1 MKRRISAALL
11 TLCLLMSLM
20 PTVAFAAPSGSFD
33 DVDGHWGQAA
43 VERWAGY
50 GVVNGDGTG
59 NFNPDNQMTRAEFA
73 TMLANMLGYKEKATN
88 TFSDV
93 NDGDWF
99 ADAIL
104 KLAAAGVIQGSNG
117 MANPNAPISRQEAA
131 VMMCRAFNIPTT
143 GGSLD
148 FADSA
153 DVADW
158 AKGAVAALASR
169 GMMNGVGGNNV
180 APLANINRASV
191 ATLLD
196 NMITEY
202 VTEDK
207 TVSGEVKGIVLVAG
221 NATVTFEDATLAE
234 NLIVAPKAEG
244 AEVVLTGSTTAGDV
258 YVDGTATVKVDSS
271 ATAGDVQVG
280 AANSTV
286 EVAGK
291 ADTVTVDSAA
301 ADTKVN
307 VGKDATVSKV
317 DVAGANTAVTVDGK
331 VDNVNVS
338 SSATGTDVVANSG
351 ATVGKVETAAKDVTV
366 SGNGKVENVTA
377 TDGTV
382 AVTTPN
388 TNVTN
393 KTDSADNVT
402 NQGKPVPPENGG
414 GTPTPTPPSGG
425 SNGGGTTTPAKK
437 YNVSIGTAT
446 GGKVTADVTGADEAN
461 QVVTLT
467 VAPETGY
474 VLHELTLTKTDADST
489 ATLATP
495 QFDNETAAG
504 TQTVT
509 FTMDKEGTYTVTAVF
524 VQPMSDVKLA
534 IIDTAEAYKAL
545 SEYGYDVT
553 ADLSTDD
560 LKVNTWLALCFKIN
574 DVYKT
579 EGTIADADKL
589 VGSSVTYTLGGK
601 DIAVAKKETGKS
613 SGVITHYI
621 IARTD
626 ADQDAA
632 ALYAAGTADNKV
644 SGTYGATFKYK
655 GVTYNPTVTYARGD
669 VKLVSVTVKDG
680 ISSAGKQFDTV
691 AGEAIKLETPKV
703 SGKYF
708 TGWKVEGGTGQVSN
722 TGEYTVTLAEGATA
736 ITITAQFVDIEAQTA
751 ITRPV
756 GPAVGVTGNFDYDAT
771 YKAAG
776 LTFANNTIKVDG
788 AALLAYAA
796 MDNNDLSKLEK
807 QIGNN
812 NYVFYGVQFTK
823 PTVTGTI
830 AKLAIADDVDGLNNA
845 TGVEL
850 TDSQD
855 ITDLQGCDV
864 LNGNPIQYY
873 NVATVKG
880 TTLELA
886 STNNNLDTMYF
897 KWMDSNNSVLAV
909 TQVSLKREV
918 TKPATVT
925 FVNGDTQEK
934 VTANADGKV
943 VAPTAPTKDNYEFL
957 GWFAENATTA
967 FDFSSKVTTDIT
979 LTAKWKSVATIKALN
994 QSEITT
1000 ALNSSPWNNNVKPAN
1015 MVIDLGTWDST
1026 KTDTVS
1032 ATGTLKAFQY
1042 TGFGGDFAT
1051 KNAYYVVLRVDKP
1064 DGVTGDKVVVRA
1076 GIDQAAA
1083 AYNLKLANFTDNSNK
1098 SADIVMLVGD
1108 TAKQAEEITIWV
1120 NWDGMDEGQCTGTK
1134 YTITLPENIFGDAD
1148 SSATT
1153 PSN

>member
-93 NDGDWF
+93 NDSDWF

-307 VGKDATVSKV
+307 VGKDATVGTV

-425 SNGGGTTTPAKK
+425 GGGGGGGGTTSYDVTITVNK
-437 YNVSIGTAT
+437 T
-446 GGKVTADVTGADEAN
+446 GNGEVTADTGLQFNLTDEEKESGKA
-461 QVVTLT
+461 VELTFTPAEGYIVYEVKVGDKTKTLT
-467 VAPETGY
+467 DGK
-474 VLHELTLTKTDADST
+474 LTLSGVKVNTTVSVKFIQPITDVKLLVIDSVADYKALCTNYNFDGGNPDGTLTDAD
-489 ATLATP
+489 LA
-495 QFDNETAAG
+495 QNAWL
-504 TQTVT
+504 
-509 FTMDKEGTYTVTAVF
+509 AVG
-524 VQPMSDVKLA
+524 VKL
-534 IIDTAEAYKAL
+534 
-545 SEYGYDVT
+545 
-553 ADLSTDD
+553 
-560 LKVNTWLALCFKIN
+560 NT
-574 DVYKT
+574 VYKGDDGFAVPVDT
-579 EGTIADADKL
+579 NKIDLASLSFTLNGTSITPNVGLDAGKFGNAVSTYIRAHTDGGDSSAASLFARDK
-589 VGSSVTYTLGGK
+589 S
-601 DIAVAKKETGKS
+601 
-613 SGVITHYI
+613 
-621 IARTD
+621 
-626 ADQDAA
+626 AA
-632 ALYAAGTADNKV
+632 EV
-644 SGTYGATFKYK
+644 SGTYSVAFTYK
-655 GVTYNPTVTYARGD
+655 GIDYTASTDYAAIGDNGEPVEMVD
-669 VKLVSVTVKDG
+669 VKFMDGSTEVQTYKVVKEQEITVPTLPSTDKIYYTGKWTYGDKTATSGGKLTVNDAMTLTTESVPVTATKLSVRMAGPETNHMPSLEDFNYPAAYTAAG
-680 ISSAGKQFDTV
+680 ISLDPATGKITV
-691 AGEAIKLETPKV
+691 DAKKLIDMVGSSDETLSGYLTHIMGNEGKATQVMFGIAYETPSKDNV
-703 SGKYF
+703 KATKLKFSNSLDFSSGTEVVLATDPKCHNSTLISYIPVA
-708 TGWKVEGGTGQVSN
+708 KVEGDPKVVTFLSQGDSDYCLWTDSSDNVIAVTKTVITIGTPTSMPEMTITVDGN
-722 TGEYTVTLAEGATA
+722 TTGSVKVPYNTA
-736 ITITAQFVDIEAQTA
+736 ITEAQLNSIKALAAKENYTVAALKNGETEVTTDTKFTA
-751 ITRPV
+751 DTKL
-756 GPAVGVTGNFDYDAT
+756 TAT
-771 YKAAG
+771 YEAKANISVVTTN
-776 LTFANNTIKVDG
+776 LV
-788 AALLAYAA
+788 
-796 MDNNDLSKLEK
+796 NDPKF
-807 QIGNN
+807 GD
-812 NYVFYGVQFTK
+812 V
-823 PTVTGTI
+823 TVS
-830 AKLAIADDVDGLNNA
+830 DF
-845 TGVEL
+845 
-850 TDSQD
+850 QD
-855 ITDLQGCDV
+855 ITLGNGFSWNESKNRYEAAATGS
-864 LNGNPIQYY
+864 LNN
-873 NVATVKG
+873 
-880 TTLELA
+880 
-886 STNNNLDTMYF
+886 M
-897 KWMDSNNSVLAV
+897 
-909 TQVSLKREV
+909 
-918 TKPATVT
+918 T
-925 FVNGDTQEK
+925 FEK
-934 VTANADGKV
+934 
-943 VAPTAPTKDNYEFL
+943 
-957 GWFAENATTA
+957 
-967 FDFSSKVTTDIT
+967 FSSNEEEQTGYYAILKLDVPAEFKS
-979 LTAKWKSVATIKALN
+979 TAKISY
-994 QSEITT
+994 Q
-1000 ALNSSPWNNNVKPAN
+1000 NNA
-1015 MVIDLGTWDST
+1015 
-1026 KTDTVS
+1026 
-1032 ATGTLKAFQY
+1032 
-1042 TGFGGDFAT
+1042 
-1051 KNAYYVVLRVDKP
+1051 
-1064 DGVTGDKVVVRA
+1064 
-1076 GIDQAAA
+1076 IDQAEYADGSLILITRMGASNVENFTNRGVKIDVDWDGNSGANAA
-1083 AYNLKLANFTDNSNK
+1083 ATYVVNFSN
-1098 SADIVMLVGD
+1098 V
-1108 TAKQAEEITIWV
+1108 TA
-1120 NWDGMDEGQCTGTK
+1120 TK
-1134 YTITLPENIFGDAD
+1134 
-1148 SSATT
+1148 ATT
-1153 PSN
+1153 PGT

>member
-11 TLCLLMSLM
+11 TLCLLMSLV

-93 NDGDWF
+93 NDSDWF

-307 VGKDATVSKV
+307 VGKDATVGTV

-414 GTPTPTPPSGG
+414 VTPTPTPPSGG
-425 SNGGGTTTPAKK
+425 GGGGGGGGTTSYDVTITVNKTGNGEVTADTGLQFNLTDEEKESGKAVELTFTPAEGYIVYEVKVGDETK
-437 YNVSIGTAT
+437 TLTNGKLTLSGVKVNTTVSVKFIQPITDVKLLVIDNVADYTALCTNYNFDGGTPDESLTDEDLAQNAWLAVGVKLNEAYKDGFTVTDDNNKIVMSSLSFTLNGAEITPTVGLGDGKFGNAVSTYIRAHTDSGDAGAPALFARTATPVAVSGTYAVSFTYKGINYTASTDYAAVDESGEPVEMVDVKFMDGNTEVKSYKVASGQEITVPTLTSTDKVYYTGKWTYGDGQSTTSGAKLTVTSAMTLTTESVPVTATKLSVRVAGPETNHDPDEANFNYPAAYTAAGISLDTAT
-446 GGKVTADVTGADEAN
+446 GKITVDAKKLIDMVGSEDSAVQAQLTHIKGNGGAPKDDQVMFGIAYGTPTGATKVAFAAN
-461 QVVTLT
+461 IAGLASADNYRELATHPSCYNNTLISYIPVATIDPATKVVTF
-467 VAPETGY
+467 ETAGDSDY
-474 VLHELTLTKTDADST
+474 CKWVNADNNVIAVTKTVITMGAPTSMPEMTITVDGNST
-489 ATLATP
+489 GSVKVPYNTAITEAQLNSIKTLA
-495 QFDNETAAG
+495 A
-504 TQTVT
+504 
-509 FTMDKEGTYTVTAVF
+509 KENYTVTALKNGQTEVTTGTKF
-524 VQPMSDVKLA
+524 TTDTELTATYEAKANVSVVTTDLVDDPKFGNVKVSDFQDITLANGFPWNAEKNRYEAAATGSLNNMTFEEFSSDTEERTGYYAILKLDVPAEFKNTAKITYQNNVIDQAEYADGSLILITRMGASDVANFTNLGVK
-534 IIDTAEAYKAL
+534 IDVDWDGDGGANTAATYVVNF
-545 SEYGYDVT
+545 SDVT
-553 ADLSTDD
+553 A
-560 LKVNTWLALCFKIN
+560 
-574 DVYKT
+574 
-579 EGTIADADKL
+579 
-589 VGSSVTYTLGGK
+589 
-601 DIAVAKKETGKS
+601 
-613 SGVITHYI
+613 
-621 IARTD
+621 
-626 ADQDAA
+626 
-632 ALYAAGTADNKV
+632 
-644 SGTYGATFKYK
+644 
-655 GVTYNPTVTYARGD
+655 
-669 VKLVSVTVKDG
+669 
-680 ISSAGKQFDTV
+680 
-691 AGEAIKLETPKV
+691 
-703 SGKYF
+703 
-708 TGWKVEGGTGQVSN
+708 
-722 TGEYTVTLAEGATA
+722 
-736 ITITAQFVDIEAQTA
+736 
-751 ITRPV
+751 
-756 GPAVGVTGNFDYDAT
+756 
-771 YKAAG
+771 
-776 LTFANNTIKVDG
+776 
-788 AALLAYAA
+788 
-796 MDNNDLSKLEK
+796 
-807 QIGNN
+807 
-812 NYVFYGVQFTK
+812 
-823 PTVTGTI
+823 
-830 AKLAIADDVDGLNNA
+830 
-845 TGVEL
+845 
-850 TDSQD
+850 
-855 ITDLQGCDV
+855 
-864 LNGNPIQYY
+864 
-873 NVATVKG
+873 
-880 TTLELA
+880 
-886 STNNNLDTMYF
+886 
-897 KWMDSNNSVLAV
+897 
-909 TQVSLKREV
+909 
-918 TKPATVT
+918 
-925 FVNGDTQEK
+925 
-934 VTANADGKV
+934 
-943 VAPTAPTKDNYEFL
+943 
-957 GWFAENATTA
+957 
-967 FDFSSKVTTDIT
+967 
-979 LTAKWKSVATIKALN
+979 
-994 QSEITT
+994 
-1000 ALNSSPWNNNVKPAN
+1000 
-1015 MVIDLGTWDST
+1015 T
-1026 KTDTVS
+1026 KT
-1032 ATGTLKAFQY
+1032 
-1042 TGFGGDFAT
+1042 
-1051 KNAYYVVLRVDKP
+1051 
-1064 DGVTGDKVVVRA
+1064 
-1076 GIDQAAA
+1076 
-1083 AYNLKLANFTDNSNK
+1083 
-1098 SADIVMLVGD
+1098 
-1108 TAKQAEEITIWV
+1108 
-1120 NWDGMDEGQCTGTK
+1120 
-1134 YTITLPENIFGDAD
+1134 
-1148 SSATT
+1148 TT
-1153 PSN
+1153 PGT

>member
-93 NDGDWF
+93 NDSDWF

-307 VGKDATVSKV
+307 VGKDATVGTV

-414 GTPTPTPPSGG
+414 ETPPPTPPSGG
-425 SNGGGTTTPAKK
+425 NNGGSTKPPATTYTIA
-437 YNVSIGTAT
+437 
-446 GGKVTADVTGADEAN
+446 VTA
-461 QVVTLT
+461 
-467 VAPETGY
+467 
-474 VLHELTLTKTDADST
+474 
-489 ATLATP
+489 
-495 QFDNETAAG
+495 G
-504 TQTVT
+504 T
-509 FTMDKEGTYTVTAVF
+509 
-524 VQPMSDVKLA
+524 
-534 IIDTAEAYKAL
+534 
-545 SEYGYDVT
+545 
-553 ADLSTDD
+553 
-560 LKVNTWLALCFKIN
+560 N
-574 DVYKT
+574 
-579 EGTIADADKL
+579 GTIAA
-589 VGSSVTYTLGGK
+589 
-601 DIAVAKKETGKS
+601 
-613 SGVITHYI
+613 
-621 IARTD
+621 
-626 ADQDAA
+626 
-632 ALYAAGTADNKV
+632 
-644 SGTYGATFKYK
+644 
-655 GVTYNPTVTYARGD
+655 
-669 VKLVSVTVKDG
+669 
-680 ISSAGKQFDTV
+680 SAES
-691 AGEAIKLETPKV
+691 A
-703 SGKYF
+703 
-708 TGWKVEGGTGQVSN
+708 
-722 TGEYTVTLAEGATA
+722 AEGT
-736 ITITAQFVDIEAQTA
+736 TV
-751 ITRPV
+751 
-756 GPAVGVTGNFDYDAT
+756 
-771 YKAAG
+771 
-776 LTFANNTIKVDG
+776 
-788 AALLAYAA
+788 
-796 MDNNDLSKLEK
+796 
-807 QIGNN
+807 
-812 NYVFYGVQFTK
+812 
-823 PTVTGTI
+823 TVTGTPDAGYALKSVTVTKVTPPPAEGEGEDEAPQAGETETIDVTPAGDNKFTFTMPASNVTVSGEFVKPLENFKVAVINSKESYKSTLPEEFRNWDGGVTDGNFEGWDNLPDYPWLAIVAEPAEGCEDGAGTLEVTFDGKAVTLPWGGAVIGSHGALTAYVKTAPEDDSNGDALGITENFGDFAVTLKYMGATYIGEASYI
-830 AKLAIADDVDGLNNA
+830 AKGTEAYKVTFN
-845 TGVEL
+845 
-850 TDSQD
+850 SQ
-855 ITDLQGCDV
+855 G
-864 LNGNPIQYY
+864 GS
-873 NVATVKG
+873 NVASKTVAKN
-880 TTLELA
+880 
-886 STNNNLDTMYF
+886 ST
-897 KWMDSNNSVLAV
+897 
-909 TQVSLKREV
+909 V
-918 TKPATVT
+918 TKPADPTKTGYTFGGWFKEENCTTAWDFGTNTVTEATTLYAKWEPIQFTVT
-925 FVNGDTQEK
+925 FDGTDIDDVKANYGTKITKPATDPAKAGYYFVGWYKDEACTTAWDFANDTITGNTTLYPKFMEIKTVTASLRSPGHAKDLDGNNVVENFDYAAEYNKAGISIQDNTVTVNGT
-934 VTANADGKV
+934 
-943 VAPTAPTKDNYEFL
+943 
-957 GWFAENATTA
+957 
-967 FDFSSKVTTDIT
+967 
-979 LTAKWKSVATIKALN
+979 
-994 QSEITT
+994 
-1000 ALNSSPWNNNVKPAN
+1000 
-1015 MVIDLGTWDST
+1015 
-1026 KTDTVS
+1026 
-1032 ATGTLKAFQY
+1032 TLKAYLDAALAQNAEATLKNPLAY
-1042 TGFGGDFAT
+1042 MSINQDGKYLMFGIELSDAPANAAKVYVNRVIGDNTDNQF
-1051 KNAYYVVLRVDKP
+1051 
-1064 DGVTGDKVVVRA
+1064 A
-1076 GIDQAAA
+1076 GINMESDTPIDITQDTLNSFDGKYVDYFGAAGYSDSNTPYSYQGAQTRKYYLIWMNENDEIIAVQQASVQRTLV
-1083 AYNLKLANFTDNSNK
+1083 NEPTTTDK
-1098 SADIVMLVGD
+1098 
-1108 TAKQAEEITIWV
+1108 
-1120 NWDGMDEGQCTGTK
+1120 
-1134 YTITLPENIFGDAD
+1134 DA
-1148 SSATT
+1148 
-1153 PSN
+1153 

>member
-1 MKRRISAALL
+1 MKRRISAAVL

-20 PTVAFAAPSGSFD
+20 PSVAFAAPNGTFD

-43 VERWAGY
+43 VERWASY

-73 TMLANMLGYKEKATN
+73 TMLANMLGYKTKATN
-88 TFSDV
+88 TFADV
-93 NDGDWF
+93 NDSDWF

-117 MANPNAPISRQEAA
+117 MANPNAPITRQEAA

-143 GGSLD
+143 GGNLN

-158 AKGAVAALASR
+158 AKGAVAALSSR
-169 GMMNGVGGNNV
+169 GMMNGVGNNNV

-207 TVSGEVKGIVLVAG
+207 TISGNVDGIVLVAAD
-221 NATVTFEDATLAE
+221 ATVTVEDATLAE
-234 NLIVAPKAEG
+234 NLIVAPKADG

-258 YVDGTATVKVDSS
+258 YVDAAATVKVDSN
-271 ATAGDVQVG
+271 AAAGDVQVG

-307 VGKDATVSKV
+307 VGKDATVNTV

-331 VDNVNVS
+331 VDNVTVAP
-338 SSATGTDVVANSG
+338 SATGTDVVANSG
-351 ATVGKVETAAKDVTV
+351 ATVGKVETSANDVTV

-377 TDGTV
+377 NDGTV
-382 AVTTPN
+382 SVTTPN

-402 NQGKPVPPENGG
+402 NQGKPVPPETGG
-414 GTPTPTPPSGG
+414 ETPTPPSGG
-425 SNGGGTTTPAKK
+425 GGGGGGTTPAAKK

-446 GGKVTADVTGADEAN
+446 GGKVTSDIAGADEAG
-461 QVVTLT
+461 QTVTLT

-474 VLHELTLTKTDADST
+474 VLHELTLTKTDAAST
-489 ATLATP
+489 AELATP

-509 FTMDKEGTYTVTAVF
+509 FTMDKEGTYTVTPVF

-534 IIDTAEAYKAL
+534 IINTAEAYKAL
-545 SEYGYDVT
+545 EEYGYDVS
-553 ADLSTDD
+553 ADLSTED
-560 LKVNTWLALCFKIN
+560 LEEHTWLALCFRIN
-574 DVYKT
+574 DVY
-579 EGTIADADKL
+579 ESDKL
-589 VGSSVTYTLGGK
+589 DGGTVTYTLGGK
-601 DIAVAKKETGKS
+601 AITGLKKETGSS

-621 IARTD
+621 IQRTD
-626 ADQDAA
+626 ADQNAA
-632 ALYAAGTADNKV
+632 YLHASNATDESV
-644 SGTYGATFKYK
+644 SGTYGATFTYK
-655 GVTYNPTVTYARGD
+655 GVTYNPTIPYARGN
-669 VKLVSVTVKDG
+669 VKLVPVTVKDG
-680 ISSAGKQFDTV
+680 TSSAGKQFDTV
-691 AGEAIKLETPKV
+691 AGKVIKLETPKV

-708 TGWKVEGGTGQVSN
+708 TGWKVEGGAGQVSN

-736 ITITAQFVDIEAQTA
+736 ITITAQFVDIEPQTA

-756 GPAVGVTGNFDYDAT
+756 GPAEGADGDFDYDAT

-796 MDNNDLSKLEK
+796 KEGNDLPKLEK
-807 QIGNN
+807 QIGGTS
-812 NYVFYGVQFTK
+812 YVFYGVQFTK

-830 AKLAIADDVDGLNNA
+830 ANLAIANNVDGLNSA
-845 TGVEL
+845 TVVKL
-850 TDSQD
+850 TDGQNISN
-855 ITDLQGCDV
+855 LQGCDV

-873 NVATVKG
+873 NVATVRDA
-880 TTLELA
+880 TLELA

-943 VAPTAPTKDNYEFL
+943 VVPTAPTKDNYEFL

-967 FDFSSKVTTDIT
+967 FDFNSKVTTDIT
-979 LTAKWKSVATIKALN
+979 LTAKWKSVATIKVLN
-994 QSEITT
+994 KSEIET
-1000 ALNSSPWNNNVKPAN
+1000 ALTDSWATGLEADN
-1015 MVIDLGTWDST
+1015 MVITLGNWSN
-1026 KTDTVS
+1026 DTAVAS
-1032 ATGTLKAFQY
+1032 GTLKAFQY
-1042 TGFGGDFAT
+1042 TAFGGEIAA

-1064 DGVTGDKVVVRA
+1064 DGVTSDKVVVRA
-1076 GIDQAAA
+1076 GIDKTAD
-1083 AYNLKLANFTDNSNK
+1083 AYKLKPTDFTDNNNK

-1108 TAKQAEEITIWV
+1108 ADADPANLAKEITIWV
-1120 NWDGMDEGQCTGTK
+1120 NWDGMDGDQCTGTK
-1134 YTITLPENIFGDAD
+1134 YTITLPETIFGGIDN
-1148 SSATT
+1148 SATT
-1153 PSN
+1153 LSN

>member
-93 NDGDWF
+93 NDSDWF

-307 VGKDATVSKV
+307 VGKDATVGTV

-425 SNGGGTTTPAKK
+425 GGGGGGGGTTSYDVTITVNK
-437 YNVSIGTAT
+437 T
-446 GGKVTADVTGADEAN
+446 GNGEVTADTGLQFNLTDEEKESGKA
-461 QVVTLT
+461 VELTFTPAEGYIVYEVKVGDETKTLT
-467 VAPETGY
+467 DGK
-474 VLHELTLTKTDADST
+474 LTLSGVKVNT
-489 ATLATP
+489 
-495 QFDNETAAG
+495 
-504 TQTVT
+504 TVSVK
-509 FTMDKEGTYTVTAVF
+509 FI
-524 VQPMSDVKLA
+524 QPITDVKLLV
-534 IIDTAEAYKAL
+534 IDSVADYTALCTNYNFDGGTPDESLTDEDLAQNAWLAVGVKLNEAYKD
-545 SEYGYDVT
+545 GFTV
-553 ADLSTDD
+553 TDD
-560 LKVNTWLALCFKIN
+560 NNKIVMSSLSFTLNGTAITPTVGLGDGKFGNAVSTYIRAHTDSGDAGAPALF
-574 DVYKT
+574 
-579 EGTIADADKL
+579 
-589 VGSSVTYTLGGK
+589 
-601 DIAVAKKETGKS
+601 
-613 SGVITHYI
+613 
-621 IARTD
+621 ART
-626 ADQDAA
+626 ATPVA
-632 ALYAAGTADNKV
+632 V
-644 SGTYGATFKYK
+644 SGT
-655 GVTYNPTVTYARGD
+655 
-669 VKLVSVTVKDG
+669 
-680 ISSAGKQFDTV
+680 
-691 AGEAIKLETPKV
+691 
-703 SGKYF
+703 
-708 TGWKVEGGTGQVSN
+708 
-722 TGEYTVTLAEGATA
+722 
-736 ITITAQFVDIEAQTA
+736 
-751 ITRPV
+751 
-756 GPAVGVTGNFDYDAT
+756 
-771 YKAAG
+771 
-776 LTFANNTIKVDG
+776 
-788 AALLAYAA
+788 
-796 MDNNDLSKLEK
+796 
-807 QIGNN
+807 
-812 NYVFYGVQFTK
+812 
-823 PTVTGTI
+823 
-830 AKLAIADDVDGLNNA
+830 
-845 TGVEL
+845 
-850 TDSQD
+850 
-855 ITDLQGCDV
+855 
-864 LNGNPIQYY
+864 
-873 NVATVKG
+873 
-880 TTLELA
+880 
-886 STNNNLDTMYF
+886 
-897 KWMDSNNSVLAV
+897 
-909 TQVSLKREV
+909 
-918 TKPATVT
+918 
-925 FVNGDTQEK
+925 
-934 VTANADGKV
+934 
-943 VAPTAPTKDNYEFL
+943 
-957 GWFAENATTA
+957 
-967 FDFSSKVTTDIT
+967 
-979 LTAKWKSVATIKALN
+979 
-994 QSEITT
+994 
-1000 ALNSSPWNNNVKPAN
+1000 
-1015 MVIDLGTWDST
+1015 
-1026 KTDTVS
+1026 
-1032 ATGTLKAFQY
+1032 
-1042 TGFGGDFAT
+1042 
-1051 KNAYYVVLRVDKP
+1051 
-1064 DGVTGDKVVVRA
+1064 
-1076 GIDQAAA
+1076 
-1083 AYNLKLANFTDNSNK
+1083 
-1098 SADIVMLVGD
+1098 
-1108 TAKQAEEITIWV
+1108 
-1120 NWDGMDEGQCTGTK
+1120 
-1134 YTITLPENIFGDAD
+1134 
-1148 SSATT
+1148 
-1153 PSN
+1153 

>member
-93 NDGDWF
+93 NDSDWF

-307 VGKDATVSKV
+307 VGKDATVGTV

-425 SNGGGTTTPAKK
+425 SNGGGTTTEKADLVVAPLVDQAGS
-437 YNVSIGTAT
+437 NAIPSADL
-446 GGKVTADVTGADEAN
+446 GKVTVDSKKTAENTYDVTVAGTNIMNHNNAN
-461 QVVTLT
+461 QVTGHWVGFGMPAAPEGKTYSYTVNGVEVQSIAERTYEVDGKTYNTVYFSFNTPAEYVPQTIVVKEDSNVVATYNVKFNVTFKSDFGVKVLATKDETADIITKLESAEGTPPWAHKFAEGLGFTGTTVDGNTIKLSGETTIGKLESTSTGSAGADGYLTYVLNVTDDTIKDLKVGAASDNAELDNLDLTGISLVMNKKIYDGAGANFINNASTTYKLLDANSREQGQVTVTVDTAECTVEGKKTVVFNSNGGTAVNSKVVDTNAKLTLPVSTKTGYTLEGWYKEAEFTNKWSSENDTVTSNITLYAKWTADEYTLT
-467 VAPETGY
+467 YNLNSVEGTAPEGGTVTVESTGLKAAAAVTADGKTFLGWAFDSSAENADY
-474 VLHELTLTKTDADST
+474 TAGAAMTASDLIAKARDKTITLYAIWKENAPEAKAST
-489 ATLATP
+489 ATAATMTADDYNKVMP
-495 QFDNETAAG
+495 GFFGESAKFPEYAAVASVTKVEDNKFVVAPNNNTALPYVTGFEAFNNSVTDEQSG
-504 TQTVT
+504 YYVLVT
-509 FTMDKEGTYTVTAVF
+509 FQVTKPEVANGT
-524 VQPMSDVKLA
+524 
-534 IIDTAEAYKAL
+534 
-545 SEYGYDVT
+545 
-553 ADLSTDD
+553 
-560 LKVNTWLALCFKIN
+560 
-574 DVYKT
+574 
-579 EGTIADADKL
+579 TIADNTVIVTLNGGKTMTYKQLNSGDNNTWDGRVA
-589 VGSSVTYTLGGK
+589 VMIHIPSSKIQEGKYTGDAMTYKIDLDGDSGKEYTATEYTL
-601 DIAVAKKETGKS
+601 DF
-613 SGVITHYI
+613 SGM
-621 IARTD
+621 
-626 ADQDAA
+626 
-632 ALYAAGTADNKV
+632 
-644 SGTYGATFKYK
+644 TFK
-655 GVTYNPTVTYARGD
+655 GTSDNPV
-669 VKLVSVTVKDG
+669 
-680 ISSAGKQFDTV
+680 
-691 AGEAIKLETPKV
+691 
-703 SGKYF
+703 
-708 TGWKVEGGTGQVSN
+708 
-722 TGEYTVTLAEGATA
+722 
-736 ITITAQFVDIEAQTA
+736 
-751 ITRPV
+751 
-756 GPAVGVTGNFDYDAT
+756 
-771 YKAAG
+771 
-776 LTFANNTIKVDG
+776 
-788 AALLAYAA
+788 
-796 MDNNDLSKLEK
+796 
-807 QIGNN
+807 
-812 NYVFYGVQFTK
+812 
-823 PTVTGTI
+823 
-830 AKLAIADDVDGLNNA
+830 
-845 TGVEL
+845 
-850 TDSQD
+850 
-855 ITDLQGCDV
+855 
-864 LNGNPIQYY
+864 
-873 NVATVKG
+873 
-880 TTLELA
+880 
-886 STNNNLDTMYF
+886 
-897 KWMDSNNSVLAV
+897 
-909 TQVSLKREV
+909 
-918 TKPATVT
+918 
-925 FVNGDTQEK
+925 
-934 VTANADGKV
+934 
-943 VAPTAPTKDNYEFL
+943 
-957 GWFAENATTA
+957 
-967 FDFSSKVTTDIT
+967 
-979 LTAKWKSVATIKALN
+979 
-994 QSEITT
+994 
-1000 ALNSSPWNNNVKPAN
+1000 
-1015 MVIDLGTWDST
+1015 
-1026 KTDTVS
+1026 
-1032 ATGTLKAFQY
+1032 
-1042 TGFGGDFAT
+1042 
-1051 KNAYYVVLRVDKP
+1051 
-1064 DGVTGDKVVVRA
+1064 
-1076 GIDQAAA
+1076 
-1083 AYNLKLANFTDNSNK
+1083 NLK
-1098 SADIVMLVGD
+1098 D
-1108 TAKQAEEITIWV
+1108 TST
-1120 NWDGMDEGQCTGTK
+1120 TK
-1134 YTITLPENIFGDAD
+1134 
-1148 SSATT
+1148 
-1153 PSN
+1153 

>member
-93 NDGDWF
+93 NDSDWF

-307 VGKDATVSKV
+307 VGKDATVGTV

-414 GTPTPTPPSGG
+414 ETPTPPSGG
-425 SNGGGTTTPAKK
+425 GGGGGGGTTSYDVTITVNK
-437 YNVSIGTAT
+437 T
-446 GGKVTADVTGADEAN
+446 GNGEVTADTGLQFNLTDEEKESGKA
-461 QVVTLT
+461 VELTFTPAEGYIVYEVKVGDETKTLT
-467 VAPETGY
+467 DGK
-474 VLHELTLTKTDADST
+474 LTLSGVKANT
-489 ATLATP
+489 
-495 QFDNETAAG
+495 
-504 TQTVT
+504 TVSVK
-509 FTMDKEGTYTVTAVF
+509 FI
-524 VQPMSDVKLA
+524 QPITDVKLLV
-534 IIDTAEAYKAL
+534 IDSVADYTALCTNYNFDGGTPDESLTDEDLAQNAWLAVGVKLNEAYKD
-545 SEYGYDVT
+545 GFTV
-553 ADLSTDD
+553 TDD
-560 LKVNTWLALCFKIN
+560 NNKIVMSSLSFTLNGTAITPTVGLGDGKFGNAVSTYIRAHTDSGDAGAPALF
-574 DVYKT
+574 
-579 EGTIADADKL
+579 
-589 VGSSVTYTLGGK
+589 
-601 DIAVAKKETGKS
+601 
-613 SGVITHYI
+613 
-621 IARTD
+621 ART
-626 ADQDAA
+626 ATPVA
-632 ALYAAGTADNKV
+632 V
-644 SGTYGATFKYK
+644 SGTYAVSFTYKGINYTASTDYAAVDESGKPVEMVDVKFMDGNTEVKSYKVASGQEITVPTLTSTDKVYYTGKWTYGDGLRTTSGAKLTVTSAMTLTTESVPVTATKLSVRVAGPETNHDPDEANFDYPAAYTAAGISLDTATGKITVDAKKLIDMVGSEDSAVQAQLTHIKGNGGAPKDNQVMFGIAYGTPTGATKVAFAANIAGLALADNYRELATHPSCYNNTLISYIPVATIDPATKV
-655 GVTYNPTVTYARGD
+655 VTFETAGDSDYCKWVDADNNVVAVTKTVITMGAPTSMPEMTITVNGNTTDSVKVPYNTAIT
-669 VKLVSVTVKDG
+669 
-680 ISSAGKQFDTV
+680 
-691 AGEAIKLETPKV
+691 EAQLNSIKALAAKE
-703 SGKYF
+703 
-708 TGWKVEGGTGQVSN
+708 N
-722 TGEYTVTLAEGATA
+722 YTVTVLKNGETEVTTATKF
-736 ITITAQFVDIEAQTA
+736 TADTELT
-751 ITRPV
+751 
-756 GPAVGVTGNFDYDAT
+756 AT
-771 YKAAG
+771 YEAKA
-776 LTFANNTIKVDG
+776 NI
-788 AALLAYAA
+788 
-796 MDNNDLSKLEK
+796 
-807 QIGNN
+807 
-812 NYVFYGVQFTK
+812 
-823 PTVTGTI
+823 
-830 AKLAIADDVDGLNNA
+830 
-845 TGVEL
+845 
-850 TDSQD
+850 
-855 ITDLQGCDV
+855 
-864 LNGNPIQYY
+864 
-873 NVATVKG
+873 
-880 TTLELA
+880 
-886 STNNNLDTMYF
+886 
-897 KWMDSNNSVLAV
+897 SV
-909 TQVSLKREV
+909 
-918 TKPATVT
+918 
-925 FVNGDTQEK
+925 
-934 VTANADGKV
+934 
-943 VAPTAPTKDNYEFL
+943 
-957 GWFAENATTA
+957 
-967 FDFSSKVTTDIT
+967 VTTDLVNDPKFGNVKVSDFQDIILGNGFSWNAEKSRYEAT
-979 LTAKWKSVATIKALN
+979 ATGSLNNMTFEKFSSNEEEQSGYYAILKLDVPDAFKETAK
-994 QSEITT
+994 ITY
-1000 ALNSSPWNNNVKPAN
+1000 NDN
-1015 MVIDLGTWDST
+1015 VIDKSEYTDGALIMITRMGASDVTNFTNLGVKIDVDWDGDSGANAA
-1026 KTDTVS
+1026 
-1032 ATGTLKAFQY
+1032 ATYVVNFSNVT
-1042 TGFGGDFAT
+1042 AT
-1051 KNAYYVVLRVDKP
+1051 K
-1064 DGVTGDKVVVRA
+1064 
-1076 GIDQAAA
+1076 
-1083 AYNLKLANFTDNSNK
+1083 
-1098 SADIVMLVGD
+1098 
-1108 TAKQAEEITIWV
+1108 
-1120 NWDGMDEGQCTGTK
+1120 
-1134 YTITLPENIFGDAD
+1134 
-1148 SSATT
+1148 ATT
-1153 PSN
+1153 PGT

>member
-93 NDGDWF
+93 NDSDWF

-307 VGKDATVSKV
+307 VGKDATVGTV

-437 YNVSIGTAT
+437 YNVKVEVASGKGTVTPSTTAT
-446 GGKVTADVTGADEAN
+446 DEAGTI
-461 QVVTLT
+461 TLT
-467 VAPETGY
+467 VAPQAQTASEMPY
-474 VLHELTLTKTDADST
+474 VLESL
-489 ATLATP
+489 
-495 QFDNETAAG
+495 
-504 TQTVT
+504 TVT
-509 FTMDKEGTYTVTAVF
+509 APGGEPQDIKSAMSFTIEDEAEAGTYTVTAKF
-524 VQPMSDVKLA
+524 YQP
-534 IIDTAEAYKAL
+534 ITKAAVL
-545 SEYGYDVT
+545 HVDGANTKIADMNEYGYPENPAGAPVDDAKLAETAGGYLFVGAVKANDALKADALDNLVVKFNGDTKTVT
-553 ADLSTDD
+553 WGGAVKNWGCVYINGAVADDPNAGTPINFTEDFATIEVTFQFKGASYTLTTDYAKKGADATKKVTVALKGANGADLGTMVTSKGQAITLPTPASNDSVYYTGVWKNGSD
-560 LKVNTWLALCFKIN
+560 KITVA
-574 DVYKT
+574 DGKY
-579 EGTIADADKL
+579 TIPN
-589 VGSSVTYTLGGK
+589 
-601 DIAVAKKETGKS
+601 
-613 SGVITHYI
+613 
-621 IARTD
+621 
-626 ADQDAA
+626 DAA
-632 ALYAAGTADNKV
+632 ANMTLTAESVPVIKTTLSVRENGPEGDVNDFNYQAAYTAAGLSLNPSTGEITVDAAKFINWVNDEDNTETLEHIKGPADSTKNQVMFGIAYGTPTDATKVAFAANLESLASASEYRVLAEHPSCYNNTLISYIPVATIDPATNVVTFATTGDSDYCKWVDADNNVVAVTKTV
-644 SGTYGATFKYK
+644 ITIGA
-655 GVTYNPTVTYARGD
+655 PTNMPEMTI
-669 VKLVSVTVKDG
+669 TVDG
-680 ISSAGKQFDTV
+680 
-691 AGEAIKLETPKV
+691 
-703 SGKYF
+703 
-708 TGWKVEGGTGQVSN
+708 N
-722 TGEYTVTLAEGATA
+722 TGSVKVPYNTA
-736 ITITAQFVDIEAQTA
+736 ITQEQYDAIAKLAVKEGSVLSELKDGETKVVVGHKFTKDTQLTATWAKASTVKIEPITTEQIYNAAVNLADKPAFSKVDLT
-751 ITRPV
+751 ITPDSTDSTLWKAT
-756 GPAVGVTGNFDYDAT
+756 GKLEYVTGFTGFNNSVAAEQEGYYVLVGLLFDT
-771 YKAAG
+771 N
-776 LTFANNTIKVDG
+776 ANNTIRQTSDVVFTYGSKEFKGTDYANIGLSDGKIQVATLMHYNPAPGADENITFTVDWDG
-788 AALLAYAA
+788 KGTEYAPTTYTI
-796 MDNNDLSKLEK
+796 DLS
-807 QIGNN
+807 G
-812 NYVFYGVQFTK
+812 
-823 PTVTGTI
+823 
-830 AKLAIADDVDGLNNA
+830 
-845 TGVEL
+845 
-850 TDSQD
+850 
-855 ITDLQGCDV
+855 
-864 LNGNPIQYY
+864 
-873 NVATVKG
+873 
-880 TTLELA
+880 
-886 STNNNLDTMYF
+886 
-897 KWMDSNNSVLAV
+897 
-909 TQVSLKREV
+909 
-918 TKPATVT
+918 VT
-925 FVNGDTQEK
+925 FVEK
-934 VTANADGKV
+934 
-943 VAPTAPTKDNYEFL
+943 
-957 GWFAENATTA
+957 ENT
-967 FDFSSKVTTDIT
+967 
-979 LTAKWKSVATIKALN
+979 
-994 QSEITT
+994 
-1000 ALNSSPWNNNVKPAN
+1000 NS
-1015 MVIDLGTWDST
+1015 
-1026 KTDTVS
+1026 
-1032 ATGTLKAFQY
+1032 
-1042 TGFGGDFAT
+1042 
-1051 KNAYYVVLRVDKP
+1051 
-1064 DGVTGDKVVVRA
+1064 
-1076 GIDQAAA
+1076 
-1083 AYNLKLANFTDNSNK
+1083 
-1098 SADIVMLVGD
+1098 
-1108 TAKQAEEITIWV
+1108 
-1120 NWDGMDEGQCTGTK
+1120 
-1134 YTITLPENIFGDAD
+1134 
-1148 SSATT
+1148 
-1153 PSN
+1153 

>member
-93 NDGDWF
+93 NDSDWF

-307 VGKDATVSKV
+307 VGKDATVGTV

-425 SNGGGTTTPAKK
+425 GGGGGGGGTTSYDVTITVNK
-437 YNVSIGTAT
+437 T
-446 GGKVTADVTGADEAN
+446 GNGEVTADTGLQFNLTDEEKESGKA
-461 QVVTLT
+461 VELTFTPAEGYIVYEVKVGDETKTLT
-467 VAPETGY
+467 DGK
-474 VLHELTLTKTDADST
+474 LTLS
-489 ATLATP
+489 
-495 QFDNETAAG
+495 G
-504 TQTVT
+504 V
-509 FTMDKEGTYTVTAVF
+509 
-524 VQPMSDVKLA
+524 
-534 IIDTAEAYKAL
+534 
-545 SEYGYDVT
+545 
-553 ADLSTDD
+553 
-560 LKVNTWLALCFKIN
+560 KVNT
-574 DVYKT
+574 T
-579 EGTIADADKL
+579 
-589 VGSSVTYTLGGK
+589 
-601 DIAVAKKETGKS
+601 
-613 SGVITHYI
+613 
-621 IARTD
+621 
-626 ADQDAA
+626 
-632 ALYAAGTADNKV
+632 
-644 SGTYGATFKYK
+644 
-655 GVTYNPTVTYARGD
+655 
-669 VKLVSVTVKDG
+669 VSVKF
-680 ISSAGKQFDTV
+680 IQ
-691 AGEAIKLETPKV
+691 P
-703 SGKYF
+703 
-708 TGWKVEGGTGQVSN
+708 
-722 TGEYTVTLAEGATA
+722 
-736 ITITAQFVDIEAQTA
+736 ITDV
-751 ITRPV
+751 
-756 GPAVGVTGNFDYDAT
+756 
-771 YKAAG
+771 
-776 LTFANNTIKVDG
+776 
-788 AALLAYAA
+788 
-796 MDNNDLSKLEK
+796 K
-807 QIGNN
+807 QIG
-812 NYVFYGVQFTK
+812 
-823 PTVTGTI
+823 
-830 AKLAIADDVDGLNNA
+830 
-845 TGVEL
+845 
-850 TDSQD
+850 
-855 ITDLQGCDV
+855 
-864 LNGNPIQYY
+864 
-873 NVATVKG
+873 
-880 TTLELA
+880 
-886 STNNNLDTMYF
+886 
-897 KWMDSNNSVLAV
+897 
-909 TQVSLKREV
+909 
-918 TKPATVT
+918 
-925 FVNGDTQEK
+925 
-934 VTANADGKV
+934 
-943 VAPTAPTKDNYEFL
+943 
-957 GWFAENATTA
+957 
-967 FDFSSKVTTDIT
+967 
-979 LTAKWKSVATIKALN
+979 
-994 QSEITT
+994 
-1000 ALNSSPWNNNVKPAN
+1000 
-1015 MVIDLGTWDST
+1015 
-1026 KTDTVS
+1026 
-1032 ATGTLKAFQY
+1032 
-1042 TGFGGDFAT
+1042 
-1051 KNAYYVVLRVDKP
+1051 
-1064 DGVTGDKVVVRA
+1064 RA
-1076 GIDQAAA
+1076 H
-1083 AYNLKLANFTDNSNK
+1083 
-1098 SADIVMLVGD
+1098 V
-1108 TAKQAEEITIWV
+1108 
-1120 NWDGMDEGQCTGTK
+1120 
-1134 YTITLPENIFGDAD
+1134 
-1148 SSATT
+1148 
-1153 PSN
+1153 

>member
-93 NDGDWF
+93 NDSDWF

-307 VGKDATVSKV
+307 VGKDATVGTV

-425 SNGGGTTTPAKK
+425 GGGGGGGGTTSYDVTITVNKTGNGEVTADTGLQFNLTDEEKESGKAVELTFTPAEGYIVYEVKVGDETK
-437 YNVSIGTAT
+437 TLTDGKLTLSGVKVNTTVSVKFIQPITDVKLLVIDSVADYTALCTNYNFDGGTPDESLTDEDLAQNAWLAVGVKLNEAYKDGFTVTDDNNKIVMSSLSFTLNGTAITPTVGLGDGKFGNAVSTYIRAHTDSGDAGAPALFARTATPVAVSGTYAVSFTYKGINYTASTDYAAVDESGKPVEMVDVKFMDGNTEVKSYKVASGQEITVPTLTSTDKVYYTGKWTYGDGQSTTSGAKLTVTSAMTLTTESVPVTATKLSVRVAGPETNHDPDEANFDYPAAYTAAGISLDTAT
-446 GGKVTADVTGADEAN
+446 GKITVDAKKLIDMVGSEDSAVQAQLTHIKGNGGAPKDNQVMFGIAYGTPTGATKVAFAAN
-461 QVVTLT
+461 IAGLASADNYRELATHPSCYNNTLISYIPVATIDPATKVVTFET
-467 VAPETGY
+467 AGDSDYCKWVDADNNVVA
-474 VLHELTLTKTDADST
+474 VTKTVITMGAPTSMPEMTITVDGNST
-489 ATLATP
+489 GSVKVPYNTAITEAQLNSIKTLA
-495 QFDNETAAG
+495 A
-504 TQTVT
+504 
-509 FTMDKEGTYTVTAVF
+509 KENYTVTALKNGQTEVTTGTKF
-524 VQPMSDVKLA
+524 
-534 IIDTAEAYKAL
+534 
-545 SEYGYDVT
+545 T
-553 ADLSTDD
+553 ADTKLTATYEAKANISVVTTD
-560 LKVNTWLALCFKIN
+560 LVNDPKFGN
-574 DVYKT
+574 V
-579 EGTIADADKL
+579 
-589 VGSSVTYTLGGK
+589 
-601 DIAVAKKETGKS
+601 
-613 SGVITHYI
+613 
-621 IARTD
+621 
-626 ADQDAA
+626 
-632 ALYAAGTADNKV
+632 KV
-644 SGTYGATFKYK
+644 S
-655 GVTYNPTVTYARGD
+655 
-669 VKLVSVTVKDG
+669 
-680 ISSAGKQFDTV
+680 
-691 AGEAIKLETPKV
+691 
-703 SGKYF
+703 
-708 TGWKVEGGTGQVSN
+708 
-722 TGEYTVTLAEGATA
+722 
-736 ITITAQFVDIEAQTA
+736 
-751 ITRPV
+751 
-756 GPAVGVTGNFDYDAT
+756 NF
-771 YKAAG
+771 
-776 LTFANNTIKVDG
+776 
-788 AALLAYAA
+788 
-796 MDNNDLSKLEK
+796 
-807 QIGNN
+807 
-812 NYVFYGVQFTK
+812 
-823 PTVTGTI
+823 
-830 AKLAIADDVDGLNNA
+830 
-845 TGVEL
+845 
-850 TDSQD
+850 QD
-855 ITDLQGCDV
+855 ITLANGFPWNAEKNRYEAAATGS
-864 LNGNPIQYY
+864 LNN
-873 NVATVKG
+873 
-880 TTLELA
+880 
-886 STNNNLDTMYF
+886 M
-897 KWMDSNNSVLAV
+897 
-909 TQVSLKREV
+909 
-918 TKPATVT
+918 T
-925 FVNGDTQEK
+925 FEK
-934 VTANADGKV
+934 
-943 VAPTAPTKDNYEFL
+943 
-957 GWFAENATTA
+957 
-967 FDFSSKVTTDIT
+967 FSSNTEEQTGYYAILKLDVPAEFKN
-979 LTAKWKSVATIKALN
+979 TAK
-994 QSEITT
+994 ITYQ
-1000 ALNSSPWNNNVKPAN
+1000 NDV
-1015 MVIDLGTWDST
+1015 
-1026 KTDTVS
+1026 
-1032 ATGTLKAFQY
+1032 
-1042 TGFGGDFAT
+1042 
-1051 KNAYYVVLRVDKP
+1051 
-1064 DGVTGDKVVVRA
+1064 
-1076 GIDQAAA
+1076 IDQAEYADGSLILITRMGA
-1083 AYNLKLANFTDNSNK
+1083 SDVANFTNLGVKIDV
-1098 SADIVMLVGD
+1098 D
-1108 TAKQAEEITIWV
+1108 
-1120 NWDGMDEGQCTGTK
+1120 WDGDSGANTAATYVVNFSNVTATK
-1134 YTITLPENIFGDAD
+1134 
-1148 SSATT
+1148 ATT
-1153 PSN
+1153 PGT